1 MTEVLASAHD
11 FPMGSSSGSE
21 GRVMKGIPLFV
32 RFAMVASLATVGVAC
47 GGGADD
53 DLTVS
58 SQVVSD
64 PTTPELRVLAPD
76 GEGPW
81 PVVVAL
87 HGFGG
92 TGQDMVELGTRLAK
106 AGVVVFVPTYNT
118 DLSTPAGL
126 TRASDDLG
134 CAYHVAR
141 RVAPEYGG
149 DLSQPVTAVGWS
161 LGADLGVLGV
171 LGPPTDNSTSRCAG
185 ELPSPDV
192 VVALSGCYYEFEGN
206 PITWFD
212 DLTGWTNKT
221 ADVHLVAGD
230 NDTTCPASQTERLA
244 TSLRT
249 EGYDVDVTQLRSAN
263 HGAPIFHDERDGQWE
278 VITDDP
284 AGEHAVQII
293 LDAVTTAGGTT
304 SG

>member
-1 MTEVLASAHD
+1 
-11 FPMGSSSGSE
+11 
-21 GRVMKGIPLFV
+21 MKGICRFV
-32 RFAMVASLATVGVAC
+32 RFATVASLVTVAVAC
-47 GGGADD
+47 SGGDD
-53 DLTVS
+53 QLTVT

-92 TGQDMVELGTRLAK
+92 TGQDMVELGTRLAQ

-118 DLSTPAGL
+118 DLTTPDGLARAG
-126 TRASDDLG
+126 DDVG
-134 CAYHVAR
+134 CAYQVAR

-161 LGADLGVLGV
+161 LGADLVVLGV
-171 LGPPTDNSTSRCAG
+171 LGPPTDSSTGRCPG
-185 ELPSPDV
+185 ELPRPEV

-206 PITWFD
+206 PVNWFD
-212 DLTGWTNKT
+212 DLTGWSNKS
-221 ADVHLVAGD
+221 ADVHLVGGD
-230 NDTTCPASQTERLA
+230 NDTTCPASQTERIA

-249 EGYDVDVTQLRSAN
+249 EGYDVAVTQVSSAN

-278 VITDDP
+278 VITDAP
-284 AGEHAVQII
+284 AGEQAVEII
-293 LDAVTTAGGTT
+293 LDAITTAGGTT

>member
-1 MTEVLASAHD
+1 
-11 FPMGSSSGSE
+11 MGSSSGSE
-21 GRVMKGIPLFV
+21 GRVMKGICRFV
-32 RFAMVASLATVGVAC
+32 RFATVASLVTVAAAC
-47 GGGADD
+47 SGGGDD
-53 DLTVS
+53 QLTVT

-92 TGQDMVELGTRLAK
+92 TGQDMVELGTRLAQ

-118 DLSTPAGL
+118 DLSTPDGL
-126 TRASDDLG
+126 TRAGDDVG
-134 CAYHVAR
+134 CAYEVAR
-141 RVAPEYGG
+141 RIAPEYGG

-161 LGADLGVLGV
+161 LGADLVVLGV
-171 LGPPTDNSTSRCAG
+171 LGPPTDSSTGRCPG
-185 ELPSPDV
+185 ELPRPEV

-206 PITWFD
+206 PVSWFD
-212 DLTGWTNKT
+212 DLTGWSNKS
-221 ADVHLVAGD
+221 ADVHLVGGD
-230 NDTTCPASQTERLA
+230 NDTTCPASQTERIA

-249 EGYDVDVTQLRSAN
+249 GGYDVAVTQLSSAN

-278 VITDDP
+278 VITDHP
-284 AGEHAVQII
+284 AGEQAVEII
-293 LDAVTTAGGTT
+293 LDAITTAGGTT

>member
-1 MTEVLASAHD
+1 
-11 FPMGSSSGSE
+11 
-21 GRVMKGIPLFV
+21 MKGIPWFV
-32 RFAMVASLATVGVAC
+32 RFAMVASLATVAVAC
-47 GGGADD
+47 GGGGEDE
-53 DLTVS
+53 LRVT

-64 PTTPELRVLAPD
+64 STTPDLRVLAPA

-106 AGVVVFVPTYNT
+106 AGVVVFVPSYNT
-118 DLSTPAGL
+118 DLGTPEGF
-126 TRASDDLG
+126 TQTSDDLG
-134 CAYHVAR
+134 CAYQVAR
-141 RVAPEYGG
+141 RIAPDYGG

-161 LGADLGVLGV
+161 LGADLVVLGS
-171 LGPPTDNSTSRCAG
+171 LGPPTDDSTGRCPG

-206 PITWFD
+206 PVTWFD

-221 ADVHLVAGD
+221 ADVHLVDGD

-249 EGYDVDVTQLRSAN
+249 EGYDIAVTQLSSAN
-263 HGAPIFHDERDGQWE
+263 HPAPIFHDDRDGQWE
-278 VITDDP
+278 VISDDP
-284 AGEHAVQII
+284 AGEHAVEII
-293 LDAVTTAGGTT
+293 LDAITTAGGTT
-304 SG
+304 SD